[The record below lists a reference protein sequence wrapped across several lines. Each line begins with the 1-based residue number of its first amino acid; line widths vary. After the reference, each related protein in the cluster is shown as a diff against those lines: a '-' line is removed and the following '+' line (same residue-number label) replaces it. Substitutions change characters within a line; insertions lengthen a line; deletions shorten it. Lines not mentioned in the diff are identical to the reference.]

1 MRNRSGGPY
10 SAHRKI
16 ELQLSQPASFPP
28 SARLLSISSRERLK
42 RHLASCLRCVQQNN
56 NCHSERVIRVLHHVV
71 FIAYNMPIFGC
82 VGTVQANCVNFSQ
95 FCLLQVPWAR
105 GTGVR
110 RPFFRRR
117 SQNSNAQNS
126 HVHTRCLFLLF
137 IVLTIND
144 RISAACSVARGDETE
159 C

>member
-1 MRNRSGGPY
+1 
-10 SAHRKI
+10 AAKT
-16 ELQLSQPASFPP
+16 
-28 SARLLSISSRERLK
+28 
-42 RHLASCLRCVQQNN
+42 SC
-56 NCHSERVIRVLHHVV
+56 HPERVIELLHHVV
-71 FIAYNMPIFGC
+71 FIAHNMPIFGC

-95 FCLLQVPWAR
+95 FCQLQVPWAR

-137 IVLTIND
+137 ILLTIND
-144 RISAACSVARGDETE
+144 RSNGRIFAACSVVGSDETE
-159 C
+159 CRCGNQSKSQLWASSNG